1 MSRFFLT
8 SVVFVFLAALASAD
22 SPLWPTAA
30 EQAHHLER
38 NADLIEKLVDGGL
51 DLAQQKSALDRAK
64 SCGTLAAR
72 LSDEI
77 QKAAADRDSA
87 RTLELSQHLRLVLQR
102 GIAANLSTA
111 RREIH
116 PGSAEEAKLF
126 EGTSQASQLIHDLE
140 QQLKRALAGEEN
152 RMLDQPLSPARRG
165 CESVEKA
172 IRELGKP

>member
-8 SVVFVFLAALASAD
+8 TLVFVFLAALVSAD

-30 EQAHHLER
+30 EQARHLER
-38 NADLIEKLVDGGL
+38 NSDLIEKLVDGGL
-51 DLAQQKSALDRAK
+51 DLADQKSALDRAK
-64 SCGTLAAR
+64 ACGTIATR

-77 QKAAADRDSA
+77 QRSAGDKDSA

-102 GIAANLSTA
+102 GIAANLTTA

-126 EGTSQASQLIHDLE
+126 EGSTQAAQLIRTLE
-140 QQLKRALAGEEN
+140 MQLKQALAGEEG
-152 RMLDQPLSPARRG
+152 RTMDQPLSPARRG
-165 CESVEKA
+165 CEAVEKA
-172 IRELGKP
+172 IREVGKP